1 MSTPIKDVL
10 QQAAS
15 PYDTKRELTDNLSGQ
30 TLQRTS
36 ACGNRQTVGDEGPA
50 TPPPKVGS
58 VSMKSD
64 STEEGEVRDVP
75 VSQLSRDWSFM
86 GDNVSC
92 GSSPKKARGGVSQ
105 TLASSPSGR
114 NSRAL
119 PSTPVRQL
127 ATGPRLADIPQ
138 VDMNDPSVDDQ
149 SQLTLGALDVD
160 SLPDKAVLFIFNI
173 FCLAGR
179 LSARLTLKYTSSD
192 CRQIWARLQLW
203 GHTVYSGHRES
214 AYEAAVEAYRLA
226 LKALAGEN
234 PNWLVPPK
242 PSHFPPEPTQRLGE
256 SRWKWKKLLQEF
268 VDQAGMD
275 KFVYACGPKK
285 LFVFGRSYRSAFLSA
300 ATEPEVERVARG
312 TERAAY
318 DVERAAH
325 EALFER
331 LVSDRIDT
339 SAILPADSR
348 LAFCEPSRAPA
359 SRLLK
364 QPEPASPVVSTPRET
379 KSDVAVSTGPND
391 PPLRAAGWSKIHVQE
406 LAKMNPTGKLR
417 RKARGSGKGSGKGGH
432 KDGGK
437 AKKLIDSW
445 RPSQSADVAPAE
457 RRGELFMVHD
467 NVPSKRKA
475 SPVAPRP
482 DVILSRR
489 SLGRSPPAK
498 RRRAESPRKLESPV
512 EVLER
517 VQEQVRALGSRRGV
531 PHRKVMDVLCR
542 EFVINCPRFE
552 VTSESTGTKV
562 RAYFLQHAPL
572 FGSEDPITLCTLP
585 VGVNGEMA
593 QSIGVKRVILLLLDT
608 FKEKVPPYEL
618 RAWQGRL
625 QFLLDLEAEVGRNLQ
640 EQTEKA
646 RR

>member
-15 PYDTKRELTDNLSGQ
+15 PSDTKRELADNPSGQ
-30 TLQRTS
+30 TLQRIS
-36 ACGNRQTVGDEGPA
+36 ACGNGQTVGDEGPA

-58 VSMKSD
+58 VSVKSD
-64 STEEGEVRDVP
+64 ATEEGEVRDVP
-75 VSQLSRDWSFM
+75 VSQVSRDRSLM
-86 GDNVSC
+86 GDNVSY
-92 GSSPKKARGGVSQ
+92 GSSPSKARGGASK
-105 TLASSPSGR
+105 TLASSPSGC

-138 VDMNDPSVDDQ
+138 VDVNDPSLDYQ
-149 SQLTLGALDVD
+149 GQLTLGALDVD

-242 PSHFPPEPTQRLGE
+242 PSHFPPETSQKLGE

-275 KFVYACGPKK
+275 KFVYACGKKK
-285 LFVFGRSYRSAFLSA
+285 LFVFGRSYRSVFLSG

-364 QPEPASPVVSTPRET
+364 LPEPARPVASTAHET
-379 KSDVAVSTGPND
+379 KSDVAVSTGPDN
-391 PPLRAAGWSKIHVQE
+391 PPLRAAGWSKLHVQE
-406 LAKMNPTGKLR
+406 LAKMNPTGRLR
-417 RKARGSGKGSGKGGH
+417 RKAKSSGKGSGKGGD

-467 NVPSKRKA
+467 NVPSKPWVDRHLP
-475 SPVAPRP
+475 SVVGPRAP
-482 DVILSRR
+482 
-489 SLGRSPPAK
+489 G
-498 RRRAESPRKLESPV
+498 KLESPV

-517 VQEQVRALGSRRGV
+517 VQEQVRALGPRRGV

-640 EQTEKA
+640 KQTEKA